1 MFGHVLKNTFK
12 ILLRQKALVFW
23 SLFFP
28 IILGVLFKLAFGN
41 LNEQLELEPVNVLVN
56 EDLYEDENIKLF
68 FDSVEK
74 EKIFKIDKVSD
85 NKDVNLDKH
94 NAYIRKVDD
103 VLVKDEGFKS
113 SIVTSV
119 MKSFIQNSETIYR
132 ILEKNPNA
140 NINELIGIND
150 YIKDESNKNMNLV
163 NTYFYTL
170 IGMQALYG
178 YMWGMFV
185 IYQYEANL
193 STVAKRNVMSPSNI
207 KTKLLS
213 ALLVAWIINT
223 IVLIITILV
232 LKYLLNI
239 EFGNNYPGLILLTL
253 LSGLCGVSFGTLI
266 ATGVKADINKKEGIG
281 IGLTMLMSFMAGMM
295 VSDIKILIQRN
306 IPILNKINPVTIITD
321 ALYSMYYYSDMTRF
335 YQNIMYLGL
344 VTFVFIMLTIVFTR
358 GKRYEH
364 L

>member
-1 MFGHVLKNTFK
+1 MEL
-12 ILLRQKALVFW
+12 ILPNNFRFIIQI
-23 SLFFP
+23 SLWKSEWP
-28 IILGVLFKLAFGN
+28 AKVGPYKCLGKWRLIWRWKYKV
-41 LNEQLELEPVNVLVN
+41 
-56 EDLYEDENIKLF
+56 I
-68 FDSVEK
+68 FDSIEE
-74 EKIFKIDKVSD
+74 EKIFKIEKIADEKDISLD
-85 NKDVNLDKH
+85 NH
-94 NAYIRKVDD
+94 SAYIRKVDD

-119 MKSFIQNSETIYR
+119 MKTFIQNSETIYR

-140 NINELIGIND
+140 NINDLISIND

-178 YMWGMFV
+178 YMWGMVV

-223 IVLIITILV
+223 IVLVITILV
-232 LKYLLNI
+232 LKYLLNVD
-239 EFGNNYPGLILLTL
+239 FGTNYSGLMVLILL
-253 LSGLCGVSFGTLI
+253 SALCGVSFGTLI
-266 ATGVKADINKKEGIG
+266 ATGVKADVNKKEGMG

-295 VSDIKILIQRN
+295 VSDIKMLIQRN
-306 IPILNKINPVTIITD
+306 IPILNKINPVAIITD
-321 ALYSMYYYSDMTRF
+321 ALYSIYYYSDMARF
-335 YQNIMYLGL
+335 YQNISYLGL
-344 VTFVFIMLTIVFTR
+344 VTFVFIVLTAVFTR
-358 GKRYEH
+358 GKRYEY

>member
-1 MFGHVLKNTFK
+1 MFGHVFKNTFK
-12 ILLRQKALVFW
+12 VLLRQRALVFW

-28 IILGVLFKLAFGN
+28 IILGLLFKLAFGN
-41 LNEQLELEPVNVLVN
+41 LNEQLKLDPINVLVN
-56 EDLYEDENIKLF
+56 EELYEDENIKSF

-74 EKIFKIDKVSD
+74 EKIFKIEKVTD
-85 NKDVNLDKH
+85 EKNPKLDEH
-94 NAYIRKVDD
+94 TAYIRKVDD

-119 MKSFIQNSETIYR
+119 MNAFIQNSETIYK

-170 IGMQALYG
+170 IGMQSLYG
-178 YMWGMFV
+178 YMWGMVV

-223 IVLIITILV
+223 VVLLITILV
-232 LKYLLNI
+232 LKYLLKI
-239 EFGNNYPGLILLTL
+239 DFGDNYSGLMVLILL
-253 LSGLCGVSFGTLI
+253 SALCGVSFGTLI
-266 ATGVKADINKKEGIG
+266 ATGVKADVNKKEGMG

-295 VSDIKILIQRN
+295 VSDIKMIIQRN
-306 IPILNKINPVTIITD
+306 IPILNKINPVAIITD
-321 ALYSMYYYSDMTRF
+321 ALYSMYYYNDMARF
-335 YQNIMYLGL
+335 YQNISYLGL
-344 VTFVFIMLTIVFTR
+344 ATFVFIVLTAVFTK

>member
-1 MFGHVLKNTFK
+1 MFGHVFKNTFK
-12 ILLRQKALVFW
+12 VLLRQRALVFW

-28 IILGVLFKLAFGN
+28 IILGLLFKLAFGN
-41 LNEQLELEPVNVLVN
+41 LNDQLKLDPINVLVN
-56 EDLYEDENIKLF
+56 EDLYEDENIKSF
-68 FDSVEK
+68 FDSIEE
-74 EKIFKIDKVSD
+74 EKIFKIEKIADEKDISLD
-85 NKDVNLDKH
+85 NH
-94 NAYIRKVDD
+94 SAYIRKVDD

-119 MKSFIQNSETIYR
+119 MKTFIQNSETIYR

-140 NINELIGIND
+140 NINDLIGIND
-150 YIKDESNKNMNLV
+150 YSKDESNKNMNLV

-178 YMWGMFV
+178 YMWGMVV

-223 IVLIITILV
+223 VVLLITILV
-232 LKYLLNI
+232 LKYLLKI
-239 EFGNNYPGLILLTL
+239 DFGNNYPGLMVLILL
-253 LSGLCGVSFGTLI
+253 SALCGVSFGTLI
-266 ATGVKADINKKEGIG
+266 STGVKADVNKKEGMG

-295 VSDIKILIQRN
+295 VSDIKMIIQRN
-306 IPILNKINPVTIITD
+306 IPILNKINPVAIITD
-321 ALYSMYYYSDMTRF
+321 ALYSMYYYSDMARF
-335 YQNIMYLGL
+335 YQNISYLGL
-344 VTFVFIMLTIVFTR
+344 VTFVFIVLTAVFTR
-358 GKRYEH
+358 GKRYEY